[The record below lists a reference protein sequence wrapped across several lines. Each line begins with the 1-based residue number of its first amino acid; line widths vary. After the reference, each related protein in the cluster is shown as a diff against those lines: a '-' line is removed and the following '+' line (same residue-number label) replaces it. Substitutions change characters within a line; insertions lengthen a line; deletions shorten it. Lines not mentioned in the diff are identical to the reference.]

1 MQPGTSKGITDLLLL
16 LFVRLRAADPAKKT
30 AAHAPLTDDA
40 PHARTRRSEDREP
53 KRRVRRLRRHRQNR
67 MRALVNRSESR
78 SLSEL
83 TRQIAPRA
91 SPPRVLQFHLLPQG
105 YPRPHLLSVRLS
117 RRNGLTRRRL
127 ISIFCRKLSITV
139 GRKDRQESG
148 LEHSGFLTVAGSP
161 NVPRLSMKRT
171 CMTDR
176 RNGKGFDGTEA
187 ADAAA
192 DGSHTIPLLD
202 YERFNRNNF
211 SIRFRSWYYRGCWHQ
226 TCPALDPR

>member
-1 MQPGTSKGITDLLLL
+1 MSC
-16 LFVRLRAADPAKKT
+16 
-30 AAHAPLTDDA
+30 
-40 PHARTRRSEDREP
+40 RE
-53 KRRVRRLRRHRQNR
+53 
-67 MRALVNRSESR
+67 
-78 SLSEL
+78 
-83 TRQIAPRA
+83 
-91 SPPRVLQFHLLPQG
+91 
-105 YPRPHLLSVRLS
+105 
-117 RRNGLTRRRL
+117 
-127 ISIFCRKLSITV
+127 LSIAV
-139 GRKDRQESG
+139 GRNDRLESG

-226 TCPALDPR
+226 TCPPIDPRYTKDLLCAHSDRRSSLEKSASLSIVTTSPYQEGVIFAPAAFLGCGSDF

>member
-1 MQPGTSKGITDLLLL
+1 MSC
-16 LFVRLRAADPAKKT
+16 
-30 AAHAPLTDDA
+30 
-40 PHARTRRSEDREP
+40 RE
-53 KRRVRRLRRHRQNR
+53 
-67 MRALVNRSESR
+67 
-78 SLSEL
+78 
-83 TRQIAPRA
+83 
-91 SPPRVLQFHLLPQG
+91 
-105 YPRPHLLSVRLS
+105 
-117 RRNGLTRRRL
+117 
-127 ISIFCRKLSITV
+127 LSIAV
-139 GRKDRQESG
+139 GRNDRLESG

-226 TCPALDPR
+226 TCPPIDPRYTKDLLCAHSDRRSSLEKSASLSIVTTSPYQEWVIFAPAAFLGCGSDF

>member
-1 MQPGTSKGITDLLLL
+1 MSC
-16 LFVRLRAADPAKKT
+16 
-30 AAHAPLTDDA
+30 
-40 PHARTRRSEDREP
+40 RE
-53 KRRVRRLRRHRQNR
+53 
-67 MRALVNRSESR
+67 
-78 SLSEL
+78 
-83 TRQIAPRA
+83 
-91 SPPRVLQFHLLPQG
+91 
-105 YPRPHLLSVRLS
+105 
-117 RRNGLTRRRL
+117 
-127 ISIFCRKLSITV
+127 LSIAV
-139 GRKDRQESG
+139 GRNDRLESG

-187 ADAAA
+187 ADASA

-226 TCPALDPR
+226 TCPPIDPRYTKDLLCAHSDRRSSLEKSASLSIVTTSPYQEWVIFAPAAFLGCGSDF